1 MVIQIRSGAP
11 TISKKPLV
19 VHYSTSPF
27 DHKDDSFVAGRN
39 ICVSWQQ
46 CHILH
51 FRDWVKFIIDLPA
64 AHEAVFIVLSQRIV
78 NDANSNSP
86 GLSAIPPRFAAR
98 SLADEGRDK
107 KRKSITIIC
116 QGNDPLC
123 FAALYTRNPRRRAA
137 MGGGV
142 GLASAAEARA
152 RAM

>member
-1 MVIQIRSGAP
+1 MA
-11 TISKKPLV
+11 
-19 VHYSTSPF
+19 
-27 DHKDDSFVAGRN
+27 
-39 ICVSWQQ
+39 
-46 CHILH
+46 ILQ
-51 FRDWVKFIIDLPA
+51 FRDLVKFIIDIPA
-64 AHEAVFIVLSQRIV
+64 AHEAVFIALSQRIV
-78 NDANSNSP
+78 DDANSNSP

-123 FAALYTRNPRRRAA
+123 FAALYTRTKPRNPRRRAA